1 MAKAGNILDIIL
13 KTIDDVQQKNKVNPR
28 ETTADPNVFDL
39 LKGKLGDL
47 DKKISNKRV
56 QKGKAPVSIL
66 DLIKNQIEAARN
78 QNKKDKNVPTA
89 DPAIFDR
96 IIKKVEEKPKRVAS
110 TGLKRIIENYHLDV
124 SRVNPEILKQ
134 VQKQYETDMKRMEQ
148 QYAEAIHKLV
158 ARS

>member
-1 MAKAGNILDIIL
+1 MAKGGKILDIIL
-13 KTIDDVQQKNKVNPR
+13 KTIDDVQKKNKANPR
-28 ETTADPNVFDL
+28 EETADANVFDL

-56 QKGKAPVSIL
+56 KKGKAPVSIL
-66 DLIKNQIEAARN
+66 DLIKNQIEAAKN
-78 QNKKDKNVPTA
+78 QNRKDKNVPTA

-96 IIKKVEEKPKRVAS
+96 IIRKVEEKPKRAAS

-124 SRVNPEILKQ
+124 SRVNPEVLKQ
-134 VQKQYETDMKRMEQ
+134 VQRQYETDLKRIDQ
-148 QYAEAIHKLV
+148 QYAEAMHKLI

>member
-1 MAKAGNILDIIL
+1 MAKGGKILDIIL
-13 KTIDDVQQKNKVNPR
+13 KTIDDVQKKNKANPR
-28 ETTADPNVFDL
+28 EETADPNVFDL

-47 DKKISNKRV
+47 DKNISNKRV

-66 DLIKNQIEAARN
+66 DLIKNQIEAAKN
-78 QNKKDKNVPTA
+78 QNRKDKSVPTA

-96 IIKKVEEKPKRVAS
+96 ILRKVEEKPKRVAS

-124 SRVNPEILKQ
+124 SRVNPEILRQ
-134 VQKQYETDMKRMEQ
+134 VQRQYETDMKRMDQ

-158 ARS
+158 ARR

>member
-1 MAKAGNILDIIL
+1 MAQGGKILDMIL
-13 KTIDDVQQKNKVNPR
+13 KTIDDVQKKNKANPR
-28 ETTADPNVFDL
+28 EETADPNVFDL
-39 LKGKLGDL
+39 LKDKLGNL

-66 DLIKNQIEAARN
+66 DLIKNQIEAAKN
-78 QNKKDKNVPTA
+78 QNRKDKSVPTA

-96 IIKKVEEKPKRVAS
+96 IMKKVEDKPKRVAS

-134 VQKQYETDMKRMEQ
+134 VQRQYATDMKRMDQ